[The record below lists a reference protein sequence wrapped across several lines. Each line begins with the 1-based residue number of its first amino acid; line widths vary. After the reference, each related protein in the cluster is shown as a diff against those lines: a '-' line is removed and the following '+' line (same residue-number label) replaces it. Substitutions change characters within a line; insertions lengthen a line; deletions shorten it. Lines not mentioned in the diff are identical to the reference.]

1 MQAKLLRR
9 LNAVSASSL
18 EIGEPDYDTRVEAY
32 GSIKPELFSVLKDD
46 HALIILSQCVYD
58 MSSEELVFRQSASRA
73 LLSFVQFAGPIVN
86 SEKKYCDEII
96 SKFEPQGD
104 KVNTTQ
110 RSSDTSVTWT
120 KVSIQKI
127 IKNIFLSNMGE
138 AMKKDISVQKVNSF
152 YSLNFLGLQIKLFLI
167 IRFFVVPG
175 MGHSSS

>member
-1 MQAKLLRR
+1 M
-9 LNAVSASSL
+9 
-18 EIGEPDYDTRVEAY
+18 
-32 GSIKPELFSVLKDD
+32 LKDD

-138 AMKKDISVQKVNSF
+138 AMKKDISVQKVR
-152 YSLNFLGLQIKLFLI
+152 L
-167 IRFFVVPG
+167 
-175 MGHSSS
+175 